1 MRKTI
6 TKDIPITT
14 VRAVVYTIGNNMVSD
29 REYNLIGHFS
39 QESKLNKAIAA
50 ELDAG
55 ERIVHI
61 KEVSKGIAMCT
72 MSTAYFLANAQVSI
86 STKGGVADETEE
98 DNEGN

>member
-14 VRAVVYTIGNNMVSD
+14 VRAVVYTIENNMVSD
-29 REYNLIGHFS
+29 HEFNLIGHYA
-39 QESKLNKAIAA
+39 QESKLNKALAA
-50 ELDAG
+50 ELEPG

-61 KEVSKGIAMCT
+61 KEVSKGIARCT
-72 MSTAYFLANAQVSI
+72 MSTAYFLDHAHVII
-86 STKGGVADETEE
+86 STKEGAADETEE

>member
-6 TKDIPITT
+6 TKDIPVTT
-14 VRAVVYTIGNNMVSD
+14 VKAVVYVIENNTVSD

-39 QESKLNKAIAA
+39 QETKLNKALAA
-50 ELDAG
+50 ELDPG

-61 KEVSKGIAMCT
+61 KEVNKAIAMCT
-72 MSTAYFLANAQVSI
+72 MSTAYFMANAYVTFTTSE
-86 STKGGVADETEE
+86 GVADETEE

>member
-6 TKDIPITT
+6 TKDIPTTT
-14 VRAVVYTIGNNMVSD
+14 VKAVVYTIENNMVSD
-29 REYNLIGHFS
+29 REYNLIGHYA
-39 QESKLNKAIAA
+39 QESKLNKALAA
-50 ELDAG
+50 ELDPG

-61 KEVSKGIAMCT
+61 KEVTKGIAMCT

-86 STKGGVADETEE
+86 STKGGAVDETEE